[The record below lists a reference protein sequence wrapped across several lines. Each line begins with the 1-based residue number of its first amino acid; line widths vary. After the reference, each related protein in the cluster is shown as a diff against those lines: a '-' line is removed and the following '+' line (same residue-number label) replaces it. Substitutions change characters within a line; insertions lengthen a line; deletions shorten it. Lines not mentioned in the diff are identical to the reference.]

1 MFTTLLVDDLRDF
14 KNPPAGLVVT
24 RTSKAGVIA
33 LKSQKHWHE
42 LWLDHDL
49 GLVDGEPDTVWPVV
63 DYLSEAAFLG
73 YELTVDKIYVHSSN
87 PVGARQMLTTLS
99 RCGYRTKAVPAAR
112 FFTVPKSRDQNS
124 SGW

>member
-14 KNPPAGLVVT
+14 KNPPAGLVVA
-24 RTSKAGVIA
+24 RTSKAGVIV

-49 GLVDGEPDTVWPVV
+49 GLVDGELDTVWPVV

-73 YELTVDKIYVHSSN
+73 YDLTVDKIYVHSSN

-99 RCGYRTKAVPAAR
+99 RYGYRTEAVSAAR
-112 FFTVPKSRDQNS
+112 FFTVLEPKDSNS